1 MDGVGGPVIV
11 FIDGSCVSQGTE
23 GFAAHDKVNLEAPV
37 GRDLAIKDEARLR
50 LGHPNAALVYRSS
63 IGSPHRLKLG
73 RYVSVCADEGRLLA
87 IAGFRGRAHE
97 GREKER
103 ED

>member
-1 MDGVGGPVIV
+1 MVSSDSVWTESWTRHC

-23 GFAAHDKVNLEAPV
+23 GFAAHDEVNLEAPV

-73 RYVSVCADEGRLLA
+73 
-87 IAGFRGRAHE
+87 
-97 GREKER
+97 
-103 ED
+103 